1 MRQETSIINMST
13 FSAYE
18 DLLNHSKWSEI
29 FKLLCASNPMGEW
42 DLVLFQT
49 SFFEFLNK
57 KLIIVAHFSVLSKP
71 NFSKKKIVT
80 HSILLGMGIW
90 MKMLCAY
97 VSSSQI
103 LRHLSV
109 WLLSVGRRYVFTD
122 WLICGAIVR
131 RISRNLLTALTLAVQ
146 ILLQLHLLDFFFF
159 WKSALIVLSKEKTK
173 QIYIYLNS
181 ILIK

>member
-1 MRQETSIINMST
+1 MRQETSIINMSM

-29 FKLLCASNPMGEW
+29 FKLLCVSNPMGEW